1 MLYFDAECL
10 VFWNTHNF
18 HYIVVA
24 RFMVCASF
32 HSTLIDDRNGYLHLW
47 CCFFISCLFY
57 LWLNLLTFFHISIFS
72 TPHFVAPSLQPCS
85 FMSEFD
91 VRFEFFCISL
101 FSFPFFFK
109 FHSFC
114 LMLWFSRFIWLQ
126 QIFAYNKIG
135 QQKMNKIEMMVL
147 IYSAFFSVSFTWSQP
162 AS

>member
-1 MLYFDAECL
+1 MFFWCEPLLCAVSFGCVIICVIFCREPFMNVHFIFFHLILNFFFGSGCVLLVLYFDAECL

-18 HYIVVA
+18 HCIGVA

-57 LWLNLLTFFHISIFS
+57 LWLNLLIFSIFS

-85 FMSEFD
+85 LMSEFD

-101 FSFPFFFK
+101 FSFPSFF
-109 FHSFC
+109 
-114 LMLWFSRFIWLQ
+114 
-126 QIFAYNKIG
+126 
-135 QQKMNKIEMMVL
+135 
-147 IYSAFFSVSFTWSQP
+147 
-162 AS
+162 